1 MVSTTKPN
9 DVLRRYV
16 LRKGVLKKVRHRLTT
31 TVRHGTR
38 DVFTDA
44 GNLLPDART
53 VLDVGANIGY
63 VAHDFTKR
71 WPNASVICFEPT
83 PETFER
89 LRANVGDL
97 DRVTCVQAAVTD
109 RDGTATFHVDNKAFG
124 GGANSLLD
132 HAAEFTLTA
141 PRHDYRTI
149 EVPAVRLD
157 SYCHQ
162 EGIDHV
168 DVLKLDIEGAEP
180 LAIQGASELFSH
192 SAVDIIVSEVRLVP
206 GYAEGA
212 LMHELIDQLAVH
224 GYRPFGV
231 YRFAESQIGQSLW
244 GDVMFLGPA
253 FRRKLVDRHG
263 AASCGFLD

>member
-16 LRKGVLKKVRHRLTT
+16 LRKGAFKKVRHRLSSA
-31 TVRHGTR
+31 VRHGTR
-38 DVFTDA
+38 EVFGDA
-44 GNLLPDART
+44 GALLPDART
-53 VLDVGANIGY
+53 VFDVGANIGY

-71 WPNASVICFEPT
+71 WPNASITCFEPT

-97 DRVTCVQAAVTD
+97 ARVTCVQAAVAD
-109 RDGTATFHVDNKAFG
+109 HDGTATFHVDNKAFG

-132 HAAEFTLTA
+132 HAAEFALTA
-141 PRHDYRTI
+141 PRHDYRPI

-157 SYCHQ
+157 TYCEQ
-162 EGIDHV
+162 QGIDHV
-168 DVLKLDIEGAEP
+168 DLLKLDIEGAEP
-180 LAIQGASELFSH
+180 LAIRGAERLLSR

-206 GYAEGA
+206 GYADGA
-212 LMHELIDQLAVH
+212 LMHELIDQLGGH

-231 YRFAESQIGQSLW
+231 YRFAASEIGQSLW

-253 FRRKLVDRHG
+253 FRRQLVDRHG
-263 AASCGFLD
+263 AAACGFLD